1 MLGYTI
7 AIDPG
12 SNLGVSIFGID
23 VSTLEILSIEAFTM
37 KRNGFIAAGNNEIEY
52 HGERHVR
59 LATQR
64 ARLTDL
70 YERYNP
76 LIISSES
83 PYFNSRMPTAF
94 ESLIQCMA
102 MIRQSIYDYD
112 PLYVLYPIDPSSIK
126 KTVGANGVAKK
137 DGVKAAVMN
146 LPIIRL
152 LGVDVINMDEHSID
166 AIAVNYTVI
175 ERMKLNNR
183 RFIDVAK

>member
-1 MLGYTI
+1 
-7 AIDPG
+7 
-12 SNLGVSIFGID
+12 
-23 VSTLEILSIEAFTM
+23 
-37 KRNGFIAAGNNEIEY
+37 
-52 HGERHVR
+52 
-59 LATQR
+59 
-64 ARLTDL
+64 
-70 YERYNP
+70 
-76 LIISSES
+76 
-83 PYFNSRMPTAF
+83 
-94 ESLIQCMA
+94 MA

-112 PLYVLYPIDPSSIK
+112 PLHVLYPIDPSSIK